1 MKTLVVSYS
10 EAKQLLPMHECIDV
24 MADALAG
31 LARGEAEMPLRTI
44 FRPPEV
50 RGVMAMM
57 PSFRRGEAP
66 LFGLK
71 AICVFPH
78 NAAIGK
84 DAHQGGVLLF
94 SGETGELLAVV
105 NASAITEIRTA
116 AVSAVATR
124 ALAREDASEL
134 AIIGAGVQARSHL
147 EAIACVRPIKRVRVA
162 ARTFESAQRF
172 AQEMGVGGRGLGVG
186 KEESEA
192 GREDAR
198 QEVARNNLGFG
209 SEDERRELRLG
220 LREDYRPTTPNILPP
235 TPGHATPYAPHPTPL
250 IEAVESSEAAVRNAD
265 IIVTATTSFTPVVRR
280 EWVSQGAHINAVGT
294 YSFKARELDTATM
307 ADATLF
313 VDRRESALNEAG
325 DYVIAAAEGAF
336 GPEHIRAELGEV
348 LVGHHPGRTSS
359 EEITVFKSLGLAIED
374 LASAAH
380 VYAKAQE
387 QAAGTWVEF
396 G

>member
-1 MKTLVVSYS
+1 MKILVLDYKQT
-10 EAKQLLPMHECIDV
+10 KQLLPMRECIDV
-24 MADALAG
+24 MADALSA

-44 FRPPEV
+44 FRPQDV

-57 PSFRRGEAP
+57 PSFRQGEAS

-71 AICVFPH
+71 AICVFPD

-94 SGETGELLAVV
+94 SGKTGELLALV

-147 EAIACVRPIKRVRVA
+147 EAIACVRPIKRARIAARRFANAQSFVA
-162 ARTFESAQRF
+162 AMRPKFDFEI
-172 AQEMGVGGRGLGVG
+172 
-186 KEESEA
+186 
-192 GREDAR
+192 
-198 QEVARNNLGFG
+198 
-209 SEDERRELRLG
+209 
-220 LREDYRPTTPNILPP
+220 T
-235 TPGHATPYAPHPTPL
+235 ATATAE
-250 IEAVESSEAAVRNAD
+250 EAVRDAD
-265 IIVTATTSFTPVVRR
+265 IIVTATTSFTPVVSR
-280 EWVSQGAHINAVGT
+280 EWISPGMHINAVGT

-348 LVGHHPGRTSS
+348 LIGNHPARTAHD
-359 EEITVFKSLGLAIED
+359 EITVFKSLGLAIED

-380 VYAKAQE
+380 IYEKAR
-387 QAAGTWVEF
+387 TRRVNTLVDF
-396 G
+396 S